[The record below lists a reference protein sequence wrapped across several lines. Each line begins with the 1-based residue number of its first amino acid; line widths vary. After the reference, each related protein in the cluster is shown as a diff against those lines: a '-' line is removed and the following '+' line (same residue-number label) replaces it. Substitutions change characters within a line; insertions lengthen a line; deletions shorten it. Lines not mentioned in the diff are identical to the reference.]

1 MKNYT
6 EYANKIEWIEKT
18 LAGMLWLKLSYVK
31 SESESMNKYVNYI
44 SNKFF
49 PNKKEITQYDIEE
62 RLVVIQSAIKWY
74 KNLKRTIQND
84 QELTPNLKKF
94 IIKRLQENLNRAKI
108 AKRSVFFEAEKFGYD
123 ILFEES
129 TFEIKKNNDKIN
141 KIWFWEEFNKKKKKY
156 LKDIDILQTKIYGPR
171 ITDVKEEKDLIIS
184 ICNEKYIKNSG
195 NLSLEEK
202 IFFEN
207 FLWKFTDNIEPKDIK
222 IAKKLPSRWNLSM
235 DDIMSWTEHIKNIF
249 YPNIKREQK
258 KEKGKKWYSVPFETK
273 IREYPDQESD
283 DFNKILTTIWHED
296 AGHMVRGDNQEK
308 NWLIIAWAW
317 YENIEEWITKLNE
330 WLLKYSL
337 DEYPLIPNDTF
348 MAVFIWE
355 NYNFEDTY
363 KLIKII
369 KKLGIN
375 WQIDIEKEKTI
386 SKAALNLAE
395 RVKWYY
401 PRDGKWSN
409 RKDVIYFRWEKK
421 IIEYLKSLPD
431 NEARAEWYRKAMSA
445 KVSFEDI
452 FTIDE
457 LLEEIGPST
466 ENTSKNKLVDKIFN
480 VKLEK
485 WVWAFSKVQGED
497 GKRNIDKNLLNGD
510 FRFNGMEEYSMR
522 EKKAIIELF
531 NIVKYKKY
539 KSKNISEDDY
549 KKINKDWKI

>member
-1 MKNYT
+1 M
-6 EYANKIEWIEKT
+6 
-18 LAGMLWLKLSYVK
+18 
-31 SESESMNKYVNYI
+31 
-44 SNKFF
+44 
-49 PNKKEITQYDIEE
+49 
-62 RLVVIQSAIKWY
+62 
-74 KNLKRTIQND
+74 
-84 QELTPNLKKF
+84 
-94 IIKRLQENLNRAKI
+94 
-108 AKRSVFFEAEKFGYD
+108 
-123 ILFEES
+123 
-129 TFEIKKNNDKIN
+129 
-141 KIWFWEEFNKKKKKY
+141 
-156 LKDIDILQTKIYGPR
+156 KDIDILQTKIYGPK
-171 ITDVKEEKDLIIS
+171 ISEVKDEKDLIIS
-184 ICNEKYIKNSG
+184 ICNEKYIRNFG

-202 IFFEN
+202 TFFEN
-207 FLWKFTDNIEPKDIK
+207 FLWKLTDSIEQKDIK
-222 IAKKLPSRWNLSM
+222 IAKQLPSRWNLSM

-296 AGHMVRGDNQEK
+296 AGHMVRGDNQNK

-317 YENIEEWITKLNE
+317 YEDIEEWITKLNE
-330 WLLKYSL
+330 WLLKYNL

-348 MAVFIWE
+348 ISVFIWE

-401 PRDGKWSN
+401 PRDEKWSN

-457 LLEEIGPST
+457 LLEEIGTST

-485 WVWAFSKVQGED
+485 WAWVFSKVEGED
-497 GKRNIDKNLLNGD
+497 GKRNIDKNLLDGD

-539 KSKNISEDDY
+539 KDKYISEDDY